1 MIRVI
6 LNGCNGKMGRVL
18 AKLIN
23 EEKNMEVVAGIDREV
38 DKFENTFPVY
48 SNIFSCLEKGDVLI
62 DFSHPSTIKNT
73 LDFCVETKTPIV
85 TATTGLSGEETAL
98 FVEASKSI
106 PVFQSSNMAVGISV
120 IIDLAAQAA
129 KALGNT
135 FDIEIIEKH
144 HNKKVDSPSGTA
156 YMIANALN
164 ETFQQKKEYVYG
176 RHGKED
182 QRTENHIGIHAV
194 RGGTIV
200 GEHTV
205 IFAGPDEIIEI
216 KHTALSKDI
225 FALGAIRAAKFI
237 LNQKNGY
244 YNMND
249 LIK

>member
-23 EEKNMEVVAGIDREV
+23 EEKNMEIVAGIDRET
-38 DKFENTFPVY
+38 DKFKNTFPVY
-48 SNIFSCLEKGDVLI
+48 CNIFSCLEKGDVLI
-62 DFSHPSTIKNT
+62 DFSHPSTVKNT
-73 LDFCVETKTPIV
+73 IAFCVETKTPIV

-98 FVEASKSI
+98 FVEASKKI
-106 PVFQSSNMAVGISV
+106 PIFQSSNMSVGVSV

-164 ETFQQKKEYVYG
+164 DAFQQKKEYVYG

-205 IFAGPDEIIEI
+205 IFAGPDEIIEL